1 MQNYNNLWITCY
13 LCTIKFEYWSK
24 KMLNRRILRTKAF
37 KTVYGYAEN
46 SSMTLK
52 EA

>member
-37 KTVYGYAEN
+37 KSVYGYA
-46 SSMTLK
+46 
-52 EA
+52 